1 MDSKIEKGDTWG
13 REETGHGSASRQRGG
28 VLLSNPAPLSG
39 VARWLWETLMAA
51 ASCRPEGPS
60 PAVCEHRNL

>member
-28 VLLSNPAPLSG
+28 VLLSNPAPLWGGQVTLGDLDGCSQLPPWRTQSSG
-39 VARWLWETLMAA
+39 LWT
-51 ASCRPEGPS
+51 
-60 PAVCEHRNL
+60 